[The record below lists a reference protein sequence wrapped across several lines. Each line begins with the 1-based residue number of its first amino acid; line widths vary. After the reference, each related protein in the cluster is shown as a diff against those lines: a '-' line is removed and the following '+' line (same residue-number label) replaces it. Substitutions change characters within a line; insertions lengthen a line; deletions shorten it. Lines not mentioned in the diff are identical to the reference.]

1 MKPGSFRQLLHPK
14 YFQAFN
20 GNCDCVG
27 VPDSMVASLD
37 AELVQRPKVN
47 QLQRVSLTR
56 SSFPQLGEAGHIVKP
71 LMTFARHTI
80 AGAFNYE
87 AQPF

>member
-20 GNCDCVG
+20 GNCHYVG
-27 VPDSMVASLD
+27 VRDSMVASLD

-56 SSFPQLGEAGHIVKP
+56 SSFPNRSHCLEKQGTHSEAIDDICQ
-71 LMTFARHTI
+71 T
-80 AGAFNYE
+80 
-87 AQPF
+87 